1 MGFDRAKREGIEQ
14 ECYDEFEALPSIS
27 PKDLTSPYITIA
39 VRLSMGTSPNSPM
52 SGYVVYDA
60 EIIQMTPKT
69 ILLFPLGTVSFKGH
83 GIPPKWPIH
92 YHIVGNKR
100 IKILEQKDPSV
111 KRARPC

>member
-1 MGFDRAKREGIEQ
+1 MGFDRAKREGLEQ
-14 ECYDEFEALPSIS
+14 EIYDEFEALPSIE
-27 PKDLTSPYITIA
+27 PKDLKSPYITIA
-39 VRLSMGTSPNSPM
+39 VRLSISTSPKSPM
-52 SGYVVYDA
+52 SGYVVYNA

-100 IKILEQKDPSV
+100 IKILEQKDPRQ
-111 KRARPC
+111 KRVSPC

>member
-1 MGFDRAKREGIEQ
+1 MGFDRAKREGVEQ

-27 PKDLTSPYITIA
+27 PKDLTSPYITTA
-39 VRLSMGTSPNSPM
+39 ARLSLGTSPNSPM
-52 SGYVVYDA
+52 SGYIIYDT

-83 GIPPKWPIH
+83 WIPPKWPIH